1 MQYFSAQ
8 MFRDKVSTTTKD
20 IFNEIIDGSELPYTA
35 KAVVVTVA
43 VAVAVAVAAAA
54 AAKVQA
60 L

>member
-1 MQYFSAQ
+1 